1 MDTSIISTPWDSRIF
16 KINTYQITY
25 ISDNSFEQSINKVIS
40 SKQFGHYTIKVN
52 PLCSKGLLHS
62 LGFYYCDSLLE
73 PFCLRENFVAY
84 FDQAISVTQD
94 INFEEIKDICNDAFS
109 HGRFHRDFNI
119 ARRLANER
127 YNQWLQDLW
136 DENQVWAL
144 MHNDELAGFFGFSG
158 NQILLHAL
166 KESFRG
172 RNLSKFF
179 WSAACQR
186 IFERGE
192 TELISSI
199 SACNLSVLNL
209 YISLGFKFRNPVDV
223 YHWLYQE

>member
-127 YNQWLQDLW
+127 YNQWL
-136 DENQVWAL
+136 
-144 MHNDELAGFFGFSG
+144 
-158 NQILLHAL
+158 
-166 KESFRG
+166 G
-172 RNLSKFF
+172 R
-179 WSAACQR
+179 
-186 IFERGE
+186 
-192 TELISSI
+192 
-199 SACNLSVLNL
+199 VLNL
-209 YISLGFKFRNPVDV
+209 WIRPIAMYCADNVLEKRSTDLEHYPQLHLRV
-223 YHWLYQE
+223 HR